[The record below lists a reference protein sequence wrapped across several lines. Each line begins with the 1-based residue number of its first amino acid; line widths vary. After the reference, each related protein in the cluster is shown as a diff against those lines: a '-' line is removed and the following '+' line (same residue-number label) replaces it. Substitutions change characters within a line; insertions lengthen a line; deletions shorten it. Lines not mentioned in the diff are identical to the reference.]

1 MQWLFDAMAQMLA
14 VFYSIIPSYGFA
26 IILLTVVVMIIV
38 TPLTLK
44 GTRSMMLMQQM
55 QPEIRKLQEKHKGD
69 RQKLNEEL
77 MALYK
82 ENQINPVGG
91 CLPLLV
97 QAPVFIVLY
106 TVLRGLTRRVSDL
119 GYATGWSVGGV
130 DLGSLV
136 KPPEWLRTFDPAYL
150 SPDTDLYQ
158 SLSQATEM
166 RWLGMDLA
174 ASPQRALSESIVSF
188 IPYALLIL
196 VVAVTGFVQQRQI
209 QGRVPKGQVNSQQQM
224 IMKFLPIMLPIF
236 SFTLPGGL
244 VLYFAVSNLYRVG
257 QQWFI
262 SRRIYGLKRGEDI
275 DKKRARESGTVE
287 TTAALVGD
295 APVDGSRRNGKADRA
310 DKAYKESGELPAA
323 KSNGKAVATKDA
335 GRSGGRGG
343 GSTKGKGSA
352 KGGAKGSA
360 SRGARGSR
368 GGGRSTPKS
377 TPTPS
382 VQPRGR
388 KKKR

>member
-106 TVLRGLTRRVSDL
+106 TVLRGLTRRASDL
-119 GYATGWSVGGV
+119 GYAAGWSVGGV

-174 ASPQRALSESIVSF
+174 ASPQRALSESIVAF

-262 SRRIYGLKRGEDI
+262 SRKIYGLKRGEDI
-275 DKKRARESGTVE
+275 DKKRARETGTVE
-287 TTAALVGD
+287 TTAAVVGD
-295 APVDGSRRNGKADRA
+295 SPVGGSRRNGKADKAA
-310 DKAYKESGELPAA
+310 DELPAG
-323 KSNGKAVATKDA
+323 KGNGKAVATKESARA
-335 GRSGGRGG
+335 GGKAPTKG
-343 GSTKGKGSA
+343 GSKRSSPG
-352 KGGAKGSA
+352 
-360 SRGARGSR
+360 GARGSR
-368 GGGRSTPKS
+368 GSGRSSKKS
-377 TPTPS
+377 TPTSS

>member
-26 IILLTVVVMIIV
+26 IILLTIVVMIIV

-55 QPEIRKLQEKHKGD
+55 QPEIRKLQDKHKGD
-69 RQKLNEEL
+69 REKLNTEL

-97 QAPVFIVLY
+97 QAPVFVVLY

-136 KPPEWLRTFDPAYL
+136 KPPQWLRTFDPAYL

-158 SLSQATEM
+158 SLSKTTEM
-166 RWLGMDLA
+166 RWFGMDLA
-174 ASPQRALSESIVSF
+174 ASPSEVFGESFVAF

-196 VVAVTGFVQQRQI
+196 LVAVTGFVQQRQI

-244 VLYFAVSNLYRVG
+244 ILYFAVSNLYRVG

-262 SRRIYGLKRGEDI
+262 SRKIYGLKRGEDI
-275 DKKRARESGTVE
+275 DRKRARESGTVD

-295 APVDGSRRNGKADRA
+295 APVNGSRKNGKGQAA
-310 DKAYKESGELPAA
+310 ELPAGTDSG
-323 KSNGKAVATKDA
+323 KSAGKAATTK
-335 GRSGGRGG
+335 RGGRG
-343 GSTKGKGSA
+343 SS
-352 KGGAKGSA
+352 AKGSA
-360 SRGARGSR
+360 SSKKSSSSGSRGAR
-368 GGGRSTPKS
+368 GGGRSTKGS

>member
-26 IILLTVVVMIIV
+26 IILLTIVVMIIV

-55 QPEIRKLQEKHKGD
+55 QPEIRKLQDKHKGD
-69 RQKLNEEL
+69 REKLNTEL

-97 QAPVFIVLY
+97 QAPVFVVLY

-136 KPPEWLRTFDPAYL
+136 KPPQWLRTFDPAYL

-158 SLSQATEM
+158 SLSKTTEM
-166 RWLGMDLA
+166 RWFGMDLA
-174 ASPQRALSESIVSF
+174 ASPSEVFGESFVAF

-196 VVAVTGFVQQRQI
+196 LVAVTGFIQQRQI

-262 SRRIYGLKRGEDI
+262 SRKIYGLKRGEDI
-275 DKKRARESGTVE
+275 DRKRARESGTVD

-295 APVDGSRRNGKADRA
+295 APVNGSRKNGKGQAA
-310 DKAYKESGELPAA
+310 ELPAA
-323 KSNGKAVATKDA
+323 KDSGKSAGKVATTK
-335 GRSGGRGG
+335 RGGRG
-343 GSTKGKGSA
+343 SS
-352 KGGAKGSA
+352 AKGSA
-360 SRGARGSR
+360 SSKKSSSSGSRGAR
-368 GGGRSTPKS
+368 GGGRSTKGS

>member
-1 MQWLFDAMAQMLA
+1 MQWLFDAMAQLLA
-14 VFYSIIPSYGFA
+14 VFYSVIPSYGIA

-44 GTRSMMLMQQM
+44 GTRSMMLMQQL
-55 QPEIRKLQEKHKGD
+55 QPEIRKLQAKHKDD
-69 RQKLNEEL
+69 RQKLNEEM

-97 QAPVFIVLY
+97 QAPVFVVLY
-106 TVLRGLTRRVSDL
+106 TVLRGLTRRVSELGYPSGWLAGGFDL
-119 GYATGWSVGGV
+119 GTPSQ
-130 DLGSLV
+130 
-136 KPPEWLRTFDPAYL
+136 PPQWLRNFDPAYL
-150 SPDTDLYQ
+150 APDTDLYR
-158 SLSQATEM
+158 SLSQTDEM

-174 ASPQRALSESIVSF
+174 ASPQEVFGQSFVQF

-196 VVAVTGFVQQRQI
+196 LVAVTGFIQQRQI

-275 DKKRARESGTVE
+275 DTKRARETGPVD
-287 TTAALVGD
+287 TTASLVGD
-295 APVDGSRRNGKADRA
+295 APANGSKSRGKGATPELA
-310 DKAYKESGELPAA
+310 PAKGEPKGQPKGQSRGQSKGATKGQSATKGRSSKAA
-323 KSNGKAVATKDA
+323 KSSNG
-335 GRSGGRGG
+335 R
-343 GSTKGKGSA
+343 
-352 KGGAKGSA
+352 A
-360 SRGARGSR
+360 SRPAKPS
-368 GGGRSTPKS
+368 
-377 TPTPS
+377 PS

>member
-1 MQWLFDAMAQMLA
+1 MQWLFDAMAQLLA
-14 VFYSIIPSYGFA
+14 LFYSIIPSYGFA
-26 IILLTVVVMIIV
+26 IILLTVVVMVIV

-44 GTRSMMLMQQM
+44 GTKSMMLMQQM

-69 RQKLNEEL
+69 RQKLNEEM

-106 TVLRGLTRRVSDL
+106 TVLKGLTRRISDL
-119 GYATGWSVGGV
+119 GFASGWTIGGV
-130 DLGSLV
+130 DLGSVL
-136 KPPEWLRTFDPAYL
+136 KPPTWLRTFDPAYL
-150 SPDTDLYQ
+150 HPDTDLYR
-158 SLSQATEM
+158 SLARSTEM
-166 RWLGMDLA
+166 RWFGMDLA
-174 ASPQRALSESIVSF
+174 ASPQAALRESVIAF

-196 VVAVTGFVQQRQI
+196 VVAVSGFVQQRQI

-262 SRRIYGLKRGEDI
+262 SRKIYGLQRGENI
-275 DKKRARESGTVE
+275 DRKRAREGGTVD
-287 TTAALVGD
+287 TTASVVADTPTNGD
-295 APVDGSRRNGKADRA
+295 RKNGKA
-310 DKAYKESGELPAA
+310 KAAELPA
-323 KSNGKAVATKDA
+323 K
-335 GRSGGRGG
+335 SGGRGAASKPAKG
-343 GSTKGKGSA
+343 GGKGS
-352 KGGAKGSA
+352 GG
-360 SRGARGSR
+360 RGTRGGSR
-368 GGGRSTPKS
+368 SSKSATPS
-377 TPTPS
+377 PS

>member
-26 IILLTVVVMIIV
+26 IILLTVVVMVIV

-158 SLSQATEM
+158 SLSKATEM

-174 ASPQRALSESIVSF
+174 ASPQRALSESIVAF

-262 SRRIYGLKRGEDI
+262 SRKIYGLKRGEDI
-275 DKKRARESGTVE
+275 DRKRARESGTVE

-295 APVDGSRRNGKADRA
+295 APVGRSGRNGKS
-310 DKAYKESGELPAA
+310 DKAAEELPAG
-323 KSNGKAVATKDA
+323 KTNGKAVATKDTGRAGGKGGGSSKGSGKAPTKGGTKGSSPTGARRSRGA
-335 GRSGGRGG
+335 GRS
-343 GSTKGKGSA
+343 TKKA
-352 KGGAKGSA
+352 A
-360 SRGARGSR
+360 
-368 GGGRSTPKS
+368 
-377 TPTPS
+377 PTPS

>member
-1 MQWLFDAMAQMLA
+1 MQWLFDAMAQLLA
-14 VFYSIIPSYGFA
+14 VFYSVIPSYGFA

-136 KPPEWLRTFDPAYL
+136 KPPSWLRTFDPAYL

-158 SLSQATEM
+158 SLSRATEM

-174 ASPQRALSESIVSF
+174 ASPQRALSESVVSF

-262 SRRIYGLKRGEDI
+262 SRKIYGLKRGEDI
-275 DKKRARESGTVE
+275 DRKRARETGTVE
-287 TTAALVGD
+287 TTAAVVAD
-295 APVDGSRRNGKADRA
+295 APVGRAGRNGKAD
-310 DKAYKESGELPAA
+310 KAPDELPAGKA
-323 KSNGKAVATKDA
+323 NGKGVATKDA
-335 GRSGGRGG
+335 GRAGGKGG
-343 GSTKGKGSA
+343 GSA
-352 KGGAKGSA
+352 KGQGKPSAKGGSRGSSSGG
-360 SRGARGSR
+360 SRGARGS
-368 GGGRSTPKS
+368 GRTTKKS
-377 TPTPS
+377 APTPA

>member
-1 MQWLFDAMAQMLA
+1 MQWLFDAMAAMLA
-14 VFYSIIPSYGFA
+14 FFYSIIPNYG
-26 IILLTVVVMIIV
+26 ISIVLLTIVVMIIV

-44 GTRSMMLMQQM
+44 GTRSMMMMQQM
-55 QPEIRKLQEKHKGD
+55 QPEIRKLQTKHSGD

-106 TVLRGLTRRVSDL
+106 TVLRGLTRRISDL
-119 GYATGWSVGGV
+119 GFPSGWFGGGLDVGV
-130 DLGSLV
+130 SLPV
-136 KPPEWLRTFDPAYL
+136 PTWLRNFDPAYL
-150 SPDTDLYQ
+150 SPDTDLYR
-158 SLSQATEM
+158 SLSGTNEM
-166 RWLGMDLA
+166 RSFGIDLA
-174 ASPQRALSESIVSF
+174 ASPSDVLGESVVAF
-188 IPYALLIL
+188 IPYLLLIL
-196 VVAVTGFVQQRQI
+196 LVAVTGFVQQRQI

-244 VLYFAVSNLYRVG
+244 ILYFAVSNIYRVG

-262 SRRIYGLKRGEDI
+262 SRKIYGLKRGEDI
-275 DKKRARESGTVE
+275 DTKRAREGGNGDDAVV
-287 TTAALVGD
+287 TTAKEVTTAKKAVEG
-295 APVDGSRRNGKADRA
+295 GGKKSFADRLADRA
-310 DKAYKESGELPAA
+310 KGADG
-323 KSNGKAVATKDA
+323 SNGRQGTTSS
-335 GRSGGRGG
+335 RT
-343 GSTKGKGSA
+343 TKGKGAA
-352 KGGAKGSA
+352 KGTGSSRRTGGRPAKGA
-360 SRGARGSR
+360 
-368 GGGRSTPKS
+368 TPA
-377 TPTPS
+377 PS